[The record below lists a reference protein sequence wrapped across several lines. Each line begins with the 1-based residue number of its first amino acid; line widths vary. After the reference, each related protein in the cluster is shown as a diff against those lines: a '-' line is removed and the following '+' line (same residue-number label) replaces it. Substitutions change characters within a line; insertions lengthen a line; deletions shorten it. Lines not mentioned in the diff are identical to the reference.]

1 MSKSRVR
8 PKATIIWS
16 EQTEKLKQKFS
27 ALTDRDLYFEQGKM
41 EEMLSR
47 LQQKVGKSKHE
58 LYEMI
63 TKL

>member
-1 MSKSRVR
+1 MSKSSVK

-27 ALTDRDLYFEQGKM
+27 SLTDKDLYFEQGKM
-41 EEMLSR
+41 EEMLTR
-47 LQQKVGKSKHE
+47 LQKKVGKTKHE
-58 LYEMI
+58 LYEII